1 MRIKQCLI
9 LLFLT
14 LLSFKN
20 FATHIV
26 GGEIYYDC
34 LGNNN
39 YKITLKVYRDCINGI
54 APYDDPATVFIF
66 NSSGAFIDSVEIPF
80 PGSVQLPV
88 TINNPCFTPPT
99 NICVEEAIYQ
109 TIVNLPPLAGGYDIV
124 YQRCCRNQTILN
136 LINPGDVGS
145 TYMTH
150 IPDPALAICNNS
162 SRYNNFPPI
171 FLCAEVPLIFDHSS
185 TDPDGDSIYYEF
197 CDPFTGLY
205 NCCPILGVAGAS
217 INYTTQNPGPSG
229 CGLGAY
235 CPGIASPPPYTFV
248 PWLAPYNASYP
259 MSSSPAMAVNPST
272 GLMTGTPN
280 MIGQWVV
287 GVCAREYRNGVLI
300 NTNKRDFQFNVVNCP
315 GLPVASIPQQQTFCF
330 GYTVNFSQTSLNAFS
345 YHWDFGDPTTA
356 LDTSNVLSPTYTYPF
371 PGNYDVMLIINPGT
385 LCADTAIN
393 TFNIQ
398 PLLDPNFVSPPGECI
413 YENSFNLTAAG
424 AFMGNGTFTW
434 NFGPN
439 ATPSTS
445 NAQNPTNV
453 VFDSIGIY
461 SVTLTVSENG
471 CTETYTSNLEV
482 YPKPVANYGLA
493 VALACDLQPV
503 QFVDSSS
510 STTPLNYT
518 WTFGD
523 GTFSSEQNPAHLYPA
538 IGNYSTNLIIANSYG
553 CKDTFALPSPL
564 GVYPSPVAG
573 FSVTPQDTSIFHP
586 QVTTFDQSIG
596 AIDCNISF
604 GDGWSSNSCDTIHSY
619 TAPGTYTLMQVVTN
633 VNGCRD
639 TAYLDVIIRPEFLF
653 WIPNAFT
660 PNNNGL
666 NDVFKPV
673 ILGVH
678 NYEFLIFDR
687 WGEQIFKTNDMNEGW
702 NGFFKGRLCTND
714 VFVYKIVFR
723 DDVDNLDHQYIG
735 RVTLVR

>member
-1 MRIKQCLI
+1 MRTRKYLI

-14 LLSFKN
+14 LISLKN

-34 LGNNN
+34 LGNND
-39 YKITLKVYRDCINGI
+39 YRITLKLYRDCINGL
-54 APYDDPATVFIF
+54 APYDDPATIFIF
-66 NSSGAFIDSVEIPF
+66 DAGGNLLNNVQIPF
-80 PGSVQLPV
+80 PGSAILPV

-99 NICVEEAIYQ
+99 NICVEEAVYQ
-109 TIVNLPPLAGGYDIV
+109 TVVNLPPLTGGYNLV

-171 FLCAEVPLIFDHSS
+171 FLCAEVPLIFDHSA

-197 CDPFTGLY
+197 CDPFTGLDP
-205 NCCPILGVAGAS
+205 CCPILGPQAA
-217 INYTTQNPGPSG
+217 PGTGVS
-229 CGLGAY
+229 
-235 CPGIASPPPYTFV
+235 CPATCPFDANSPPYAFV
-248 PWLAPYNASYP
+248 PWLAPYNAAYP
-259 MSSSPAMAVNPST
+259 MSSLPAMAVNPVS

-345 YHWDFGDPTTA
+345 YQWDFGDPTT
-356 LDTSNVLSPTYTYPF
+356 TSDVSSVLAPTYTYPA
-371 PGNYDVMLIINPGT
+371 PGNYNVTLIINPGT
-385 LCADTAIN
+385 LCADTAVN

-398 PLLDPNFVSPPGECI
+398 PLLDPNFSSPPGECI

-424 AFMGNGTFTW
+424 AFQGNGTFAW
-434 NFGPN
+434 DFG
-439 ATPSTS
+439 AHASPSTS
-445 NAQNPTNV
+445 NQQNPNNI
-453 VFDSIGIY
+453 VFDTLGVFPI
-461 SVTLTVSENG
+461 TLTVSENG
-471 CTETYTSNLEV
+471 CTETYTGTVEV
-482 YPKPVANYGLA
+482 FPKPIANYGLA
-493 VALACDLQPV
+493 SSLACDLQPV
-503 QFVDSSS
+503 HFIDSSIA
-510 STTPLNYT
+510 TTALTYQ
-518 WTFGD
+518 WSFGD
-523 GTFSSEQNPAHLYPA
+523 GGTASEQNPFYQYSSV
-538 IGNYSTNLIIANSYG
+538 GNYLTSMIITDANG

-573 FSVTPQDTSIFHP
+573 FTVTPKDTSIFFP
-586 QVTTFDQSIG
+586 NVSTIDQSLG
-596 AIDCNISF
+596 STDCDMYW
-604 GDGWSSNSCDTIHSY
+604 GDGYYSSNCDTTHTF
-619 TAPGTYTLMQVVTN
+619 TAPGTYTVMQVVVN
-633 VNGCRD
+633 ANGCRD
-639 TAYLDVIIRPEFLF
+639 TAYSEVIIRPEFLF

-687 WGEQIFKTNDMNEGW
+687 WGEQIFKTNDMYEGW
-702 NGFFKGRLCTND
+702 NGYYKGKLCTDD
-714 VFVYKIVFR
+714 VYVYKIVFR
-723 DDVDNLDHQYIG
+723 DDVQQMDHQYIG